1 MDRQQIGMKLTL
13 DGLGLPFQLETF
25 EDRLILQKAIYLAQA
40 AGVRLG
46 YYFRWYL
53 RGPYCPALTADAY
66 AVASEPAQ
74 GSAGSGAWHLD
85 DGSAGILARIR
96 PLFEAETP
104 GELARQL
111 ELLASVHY
119 LLDRRQVP
127 SGDARRAAET
137 LERFGKDFH
146 ERDVQCA
153 LGRLAEHGLS
163 TCNGS

>member
-1 MDRQQIGMKLTL
+1 MDRQQIGMKLAL
-13 DGLGLPFQLETF
+13 EGLGLPLRLETF

-74 GSAGSGAWHLD
+74 GSAESGAWHLD

-104 GELARQL
+104 AERARQL

-119 LLDRRQVP
+119 LVDRRQVP
-127 SGDARRAAET
+127 SGDAGRTADR
-137 LERFGKDFH
+137 LKRFGKDFD
-146 ERDVQCA
+146 ERDVRRA
-153 LGRLAEHGLS
+153 LERLAEHGLS
-163 TCNGS
+163 ACNGS